1 MQQHRR
7 AVRSDEFSR
16 PSPQKYHNMRQTAR
30 R

>member
-7 AVRSDEFSR
+7 AVRSDESRR
-16 PSPQKYHNMRQTAR
+16 PSQQKYHNMRQTAR